1 MTLGERI
8 VRNDEVVGSIPTSST
23 TLLKDLATL
32 ANRHIR
38 RVFCSSRVS
47 CSSKLVHFNK
57 APMIAPQTMLTR
69 KWKAIRG

>member
-8 VRNDEVVGSIPTSST
+8 VRNDEAVGSIPTCST
-23 TLLKDLATL
+23 NLLKDLATL

-38 RVFCSSRVS
+38 RVFCSSKV
-47 CSSKLVHFNK
+47 VHFNQ